1 MRTIAIFLTFCG
13 LACAQEPNPT
23 QKLANQ
29 SPNGP
34 MPIFRVTVVSRT
46 VKAIN
51 YHHRMGSTNVDFRGT
66 ELMPEARGDARVD
79 SRTGA
84 TKLDVHTSHM
94 QPAQKYGPEYLT
106 YVLWAVTP
114 EGRANNLGELVVD
127 GDHSN
132 LLATT
137 ELQAF
142 GLIVTAEPYYAVTQ
156 PSDVVVM
163 ENFIRTDTTG
173 TIEEVDAKYELLK
186 RGQYVMNVTPDSLA
200 YRDRSV
206 PLQLQEARNAMAI
219 ARAVGAENY
228 AADTLQK
235 GLIDLQNAE
244 GYYRSRGSKK
254 SLETTAREATQMA
267 EDARIITL
275 RKLDEEHLAQ
285 ERAAAA
291 EREARAKAQA
301 QQADQQRVQAE
312 QQAQEQT
319 RLKLQAEA
327 ESQRLSQ
334 QRAAAEQAKREA
346 EEAAQRASQ
355 ERAQA
360 EAARAAALQQ
370 QQQAE
375 AETERARS
383 AAREADAARVKA
395 ETDKEEMRQRLL
407 QQLNLILETRD
418 SARGL
423 IVNMSDVLFD
433 FNKATLK
440 PGAREKLAKVAGIV
454 LAYPGLR
461 LALEGHTDSIGSD
474 EYNMTLSQKR
484 AESVREYL
492 ISQAVPTA
500 SITAQGFGK
509 ADPVASNASAA
520 GRQRNRRVEM
530 VVSGEVIGT
539 QIAPLRTP
547 PVSPQP

>member
-13 LACAQEPNPT
+13 FVCAQEPNPT
-23 QKLANQ
+23 QNLANQ
-29 SPNGP
+29 TPNGP

-66 ELMPEARGDARVD
+66 ELMPEARGNARVD
-79 SRTGA
+79 SRTGS
-84 TKLDVHTSHM
+84 TKLEVHTSHM

-173 TIEEVDAKYELLK
+173 TFEEVDAKYELLK
-186 RGQYVMNVTPDSLA
+186 RGQYVMNVTPASLE
-200 YRDRSV
+200 YRDKSV
-206 PLQLQEARNAMAI
+206 PLQLLEARNAISI
-219 ARAVGAENY
+219 ARAAGAENY
-228 AADTLQK
+228 ASDTLQK
-235 GLIDLQNAE
+235 GLIDLRNSE

-275 RKLDEEHLAQ
+275 RKLDEERLAQ

-291 EREARAKAQA
+291 EREAHAKAQA
-301 QQADQQRVQAE
+301 QQAE

-319 RLKLQAEA
+319 RLKVQAEA
-327 ESQRLSQ
+327 ESQRLAQ
-334 QRAAAEQAKREA
+334 QRAAAEQSKREA
-346 EEAAQRASQ
+346 EEATQRAVQ
-355 ERAQA
+355 QKA
-360 EAARAAALQQ
+360 EADTARAAALQQ

-375 AETERARS
+375 AETERARL
-383 AAREADAARVKA
+383 AAREAEAARQQA
-395 ETDKEEMRQRLL
+395 ENDKEQMRQRLL
-407 QQLNLILETRD
+407 QQLNVILETRD

-474 EYNMTLSQKR
+474 QYNMVLSEKR
-484 AESVREYL
+484 AESVRDYL
-492 ISQAVPTA
+492 IVQGVPAASTTSQA
-500 SITAQGFGK
+500 FGK
-509 ADPVASNASAA
+509 ADPVASNANAA

-539 QIAPLRTP
+539 QISPLRTP
-547 PVSPQP
+547 EPVSPQP